1 MVGQVT
7 FPVPPE
13 PEPEPPPELEVPP
26 PGPVVGGGVEVVE
39 VVGLEA
45 VPPQPER
52 KRSTVVARGKE
63 SRRRRNKE
71 HLGKWMCKKMRIACA
86 VWLGTRG
93 LMRCSSSG
101 REERGGNGTLRAH
114 SDESTFSPCV
124 RFGEGVD

>member
-26 PGPVVGGGVEVVE
+26 PVPVVGGGVEVVE

-45 VPPQPER
+45 VPPHPER
-52 KRSTVVARGKE
+52 KKRTDVASGNE

-71 HLGKWMCKKMRIACA
+71 HLGKWMCKKMRIACPGVA
-86 VWLGTRG
+86 RNKRFNALFIARAGRTRREG
-93 LMRCSSSG
+93 HSADPFWREYVFALCS
-101 REERGGNGTLRAH
+101 L
-114 SDESTFSPCV
+114 
-124 RFGEGVD
+124 